1 MEKDIDPNLVGYP
14 SDLTD
19 AEWEIISLILEEIEP
34 YRIGR
39 PRTVDLRKVVNAIY
53 YLNKTGCPWR
63 YYPGKTPGFAGGPK
77 KFDNYGSPSRK
88 LRVVSRQAHTCGE
101 SRWTNLRA

>member
-1 MEKDIDPNLVGYP
+1 MSEVTSPHWYLVQARPGQ
-14 SDLTD
+14 
-19 AEWEIISLILEEIEP
+19 AERAVEQLE
-34 YRIGR
+34 RQG
-39 PRTVDLRKVVNAIY
+39 
-53 YLNKTGCPWR
+53 